1 MDDPAF
7 ILYAKVACGQVPS
20 SFVLMITM
28 PHAADTLLG
37 ERAHTRCAHEQQ
49 QGFDGSRL
57 LRYRFSHPLYMQFG
71 EAAASSVTISK
82 PEAAVP
88 IAKESKMG
96 FATNAIHGGQEPGP
110 ATGAI
115 VAPIYQ
121 TSTYVYDEL
130 GKNKGYDY
138 ARTNHPNRKAL
149 ERTIAK
155 LEDGHSAYVF
165 TSGMAGIDAV
175 FRLLRPGDHVVL
187 SEAVYGGVFR
197 LSTQLLV
204 HFGLE
209 FSFVDTSSEAAVV
222 SAFRPN
228 TKMLYIETPTNPTM
242 RIADI
247 AALAKVASQR
257 NITVVVDNTFL
268 SPYLQRP
275 IELGAHIVVHSMT
288 KYLNGHS
295 DSTGGAVVL
304 TRKEDAEK
312 IYFIQ
317 RSAGSGLAPM
327 DCFLISRGIKTLAV
341 RMLQHNANGLV
352 VARHLDTHPK
362 VQKVLYPGLTSH
374 PQHEIARRQQK
385 GPGGMLSFD
394 LGSLEAARRLLNHV
408 KLCAL
413 VESLGG
419 VESLISLP
427 ALMTH
432 ASMPQKVR
440 ERVGITEGLVR
451 LSVGIEDAGDII
463 ADLDQALHHV

>member
-1 MDDPAF
+1 
-7 ILYAKVACGQVPS
+7 
-20 SFVLMITM
+20 
-28 PHAADTLLG
+28 
-37 ERAHTRCAHEQQ
+37 
-49 QGFDGSRL
+49 
-57 LRYRFSHPLYMQFG
+57 
-71 EAAASSVTISK
+71 
-82 PEAAVP
+82 
-88 IAKESKMG
+88 MG
-96 FATNAIHGGQEPGP
+96 FATNAIHVGQEPDK

-121 TSTYVYDEL
+121 TSTYVNEEL
-130 GKNKGYDY
+130 GKYKDGYDY

-149 ERTIAK
+149 ERTVAK
-155 LEDGHSAYVF
+155 LEDGDSAYVF

-209 FSFVDTSSEAAVV
+209 FSFVDTSSEAAVM

-247 AALAKVASQR
+247 AALAKIASQQ

-362 VQKVLYPGLTSH
+362 VKKVLYPGLASH

-394 LGSLEAARRLLNHV
+394 LGSLEAARSLLNHV

-413 VESLGG
+413 AESLGG

-432 ASMPQKVR
+432 ASMPQEVR
-440 ERVGITEGLVR
+440 ERVGITDGLVR
-451 LSVGIEDAGDII
+451 LSVGIEDADDII
-463 ADLDQALHHV
+463 ADLDQALDHV

>member
-1 MDDPAF
+1 
-7 ILYAKVACGQVPS
+7 
-20 SFVLMITM
+20 
-28 PHAADTLLG
+28 
-37 ERAHTRCAHEQQ
+37 
-49 QGFDGSRL
+49 
-57 LRYRFSHPLYMQFG
+57 
-71 EAAASSVTISK
+71 
-82 PEAAVP
+82 
-88 IAKESKMG
+88 MG
-96 FATNAIHGGQEPGP
+96 FATNAIHVGQEPDP
-110 ATGAI
+110 STGAI

-121 TSTYVYDEL
+121 TSTYVNEEL
-130 GKNKGYDY
+130 GKYKDGYDY

-209 FSFVDTSSEAAVV
+209 FSFVDTSSSDAVV

-247 AALAKVASQR
+247 AALAKLASQR

-275 IELGAHIVVHSMT
+275 IEFGAHIVVHSMT

-317 RSAGSGLAPM
+317 RSAGAGLAPM

-362 VQKVLYPGLTSH
+362 VQKVLYPGLASH

-413 VESLGG
+413 AESLGG

-432 ASMPQKVR
+432 ASMPQEVR

-451 LSVGIEDAGDII
+451 LSVGIEDADDII

>member
-1 MDDPAF
+1 
-7 ILYAKVACGQVPS
+7 
-20 SFVLMITM
+20 
-28 PHAADTLLG
+28 
-37 ERAHTRCAHEQQ
+37 
-49 QGFDGSRL
+49 
-57 LRYRFSHPLYMQFG
+57 
-71 EAAASSVTISK
+71 
-82 PEAAVP
+82 
-88 IAKESKMG
+88 MG
-96 FATNAIHGGQEPGP
+96 FATNAIHVGQEPDP

-121 TSTYVYDEL
+121 TSTYIYDEL

-149 ERTIAK
+149 ERTMAK
-155 LEDGHSAYVF
+155 LEGGHSAYVF

-175 FRLLRPGDHVVL
+175 FRTLRPGDHVVL

-209 FSFVDTSSEAAVV
+209 FSFVDTSVPDLVHASI
-222 SAFRPN
+222 RPN

-242 RIADI
+242 RVTDI
-247 AALAKVASQR
+247 AVVAKLATGR

-295 DSTGGAVVL
+295 DATGGAVVL
-304 TRKEDAEK
+304 TRPEDAEK

-327 DCFLISRGIKTLAV
+327 DCFLVSRGIKTLAV
-341 RMLQHNANGLV
+341 RMLQHNANGIA
-352 VARHLDTHPK
+352 VARHLDAHPK
-362 VQKVLYPGLTSH
+362 VRKVYYPGLPSH
-374 PQHEIARRQQK
+374 PQHDVARRQQR
-385 GPGGMLSFD
+385 GPGAMISFD
-394 LGSLEAARRLLNHV
+394 LGSLDAARRFLNQV

-413 VESLGG
+413 AESLGG
-419 VESLISLP
+419 VETLISLP
-427 ALMTH
+427 AQMTH
-432 ASMPQKVR
+432 ASMPPEVR
-440 ERVGITEGLVR
+440 ERVGITDGLVR
-451 LSVGIEDAGDII
+451 LSVGIEDVEDIN
-463 ADLDQALHHV
+463 ADLDQALLYV

>member
-1 MDDPAF
+1 
-7 ILYAKVACGQVPS
+7 
-20 SFVLMITM
+20 
-28 PHAADTLLG
+28 
-37 ERAHTRCAHEQQ
+37 
-49 QGFDGSRL
+49 
-57 LRYRFSHPLYMQFG
+57 
-71 EAAASSVTISK
+71 
-82 PEAAVP
+82 
-88 IAKESKMG
+88 MG
-96 FATNAIHGGQEPGP
+96 FATNAIHVGQEPDP

-121 TSTYVYDEL
+121 TSTYVYEEL

-149 ERTIAK
+149 ERTMAK

-165 TSGMAGIDAV
+165 SSGMAGIDAV

-209 FSFVDTSSEAAVV
+209 FSFVDTASADAVLL
-222 SAFRPN
+222 AFRPN

-242 RIADI
+242 RVADI
-247 AALAKVASQR
+247 AALAKLANQR

-304 TRKEDAEK
+304 TRPEDAEK

-317 RSAGSGLAPM
+317 RSTGCGLAPM

-341 RMLQHNANGLV
+341 RMLQHNANGLM
-352 VARHLDTHPK
+352 VARHLDAHPK
-362 VQKVLYPGLTSH
+362 VRKVYYPGLASH
-374 PQHEIARRQQK
+374 PQHDIARRQQK
-385 GPGGMLSFD
+385 GPGAMLSFD
-394 LGSLEAARRLLNHV
+394 LVSLEAARRFLNQL
-408 KLCAL
+408 KLCSLA
-413 VESLGG
+413 ESLGG
-419 VESLISLP
+419 VETLISLP
-427 ALMTH
+427 AQMTH
-432 ASMPQKVR
+432 ASMPQEVR
-440 ERVGITEGLVR
+440 ERVGITDGLVR
-451 LSVGIEDAGDII
+451 LSVGIEDVDDII
-463 ADLDQALHHV
+463 ADLDQALLYV

>member
-1 MDDPAF
+1 
-7 ILYAKVACGQVPS
+7 
-20 SFVLMITM
+20 
-28 PHAADTLLG
+28 
-37 ERAHTRCAHEQQ
+37 
-49 QGFDGSRL
+49 
-57 LRYRFSHPLYMQFG
+57 
-71 EAAASSVTISK
+71 
-82 PEAAVP
+82 
-88 IAKESKMG
+88 MG
-96 FATNAIHGGQEPGP
+96 FATNAIHVGQEPDS

-121 TSTYVYDEL
+121 TSTYVNEEL
-130 GKNKGYDY
+130 GKYKDGYDY

-175 FRLLRPGDHVVL
+175 FRLLRPGDHAVL

-209 FSFVDTSSEAAVV
+209 FSFVDTSSSEAVL

-247 AALAKVASQR
+247 AALAKLASQR
-257 NITVVVDNTFL
+257 DITVVVDNTFL

-317 RSAGSGLAPM
+317 RSVGSGLAPM

-362 VQKVLYPGLTSH
+362 VHKVLYPGLASH

-413 VESLGG
+413 AESLGG

-432 ASMPQKVR
+432 ASMPAEVR

-451 LSVGIEDAGDII
+451 LSVGIEDADDII
-463 ADLDQALHHV
+463 SDLDQALHHV